1 MLGTK
6 LGARDMIG
14 ARDMS
19 MNKTGKLPALRSVHC
34 SENQYQDIG

>member
-19 MNKTGKLPALRSVHC
+19 VNKTGKTGKLPALRSVHC
-34 SENQYQDIG
+34 SEN